1 MFGLN
6 LLQCKNLVDF
16 YVGYNA
22 RKDGVGGMSWL
33 FRRMIERLY
42 MIMTEGEWR
51 AGEVVGYCRRMIEQL
66 DMMTI
71 P

>member
-42 MIMTEGEWR
+42 MIMIERGRGER
-51 AGEVVGYCRRMIEQL
+51 EKLLAIVGG
-66 DMMTI
+66 
-71 P
+71 

>member
-42 MIMTEGEWR
+42 MIMTERGRGER
-51 AGEVVGYCRRMIEQL
+51 EKLLAIVGG
-66 DMMTI
+66 
-71 P
+71 